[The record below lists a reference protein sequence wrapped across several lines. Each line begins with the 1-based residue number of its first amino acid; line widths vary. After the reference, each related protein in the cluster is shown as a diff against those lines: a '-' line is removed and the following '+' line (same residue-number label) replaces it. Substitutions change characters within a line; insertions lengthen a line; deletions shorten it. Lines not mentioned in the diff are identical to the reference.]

1 MLTLL
6 VAFITL
12 QAAENG
18 IILKKVIIDK
28 AVIQYENRPF
38 PDTLAAMRS
47 VKTLI
52 LDQRKNGFLTANIDS
67 SHFISDTL
75 SVFIFQGPQYKFGK
89 IGLDSIPKAL
99 LNQLGISA
107 LQYDGRTLEPAKLTQ
122 LMEKILVHAENNGY
136 PFASV
141 AFDNVYLAEHDATLY
156 ADLVYRPGN
165 LVRIDSIQIRGPAD
179 VNYKFMLAYLGL
191 KNKQLYNERAITSI
205 SKKLRELAFVQE
217 AAPWRMDFTVYR
229 NNLYIYL
236 EEKRSNQVNALLG
249 FQPND
254 RETGRFLWT
263 ADVQLL
269 LNNTLGYGETFS
281 ASYKNLQR
289 NSPQLDIST
298 IIPYLSGS
306 NFAVDAKFEYF
317 RRDSLFDRIGFEAGL
332 RYQLSEKD
340 YVRLSFQ
347 QTNNR
352 VPSPDTNFIR
362 NNKRLSNNV
371 DMRSRGIGFGYVIDR
386 TDYTL
391 NPRKGWSGAMQ
402 LSVLKR
408 IVQQNNAI
416 LAINDGF
423 DYSTLY
429 DTINDDPTQYR
440 VNGSM
445 QYFVPIARQL
455 AFRLAYE
462 GAYISGTEL
471 YQNEL
476 HQIGGFKILRGYD
489 ERSIFSN
496 HFHIGTLEFRS
507 LLGRGSYF
515 NVFTDYG
522 KVFSRYNLVNT
533 NWNPWSIGTGLTLE
547 NKTGIFNIILALGKL
562 EDEPFR
568 FRDAKVHF
576 GYVTYF

>member
-1 MLTLL
+1 
-6 VAFITL
+6 
-12 QAAENG
+12 
-18 IILKKVIIDK
+18 
-28 AVIQYENRPF
+28 
-38 PDTLAAMRS
+38 
-47 VKTLI
+47 
-52 LDQRKNGFLTANIDS
+52 
-67 SHFISDTL
+67 
-75 SVFIFQGPQYKFGK
+75 
-89 IGLDSIPKAL
+89 
-99 LNQLGISA
+99 
-107 LQYDGRTLEPAKLTQ
+107 
-122 LMEKILVHAENNGY
+122 
-136 PFASV
+136 
-141 AFDNVYLAEHDATLY
+141 
-156 ADLVYRPGN
+156 
-165 LVRIDSIQIRGPAD
+165 
-179 VNYKFMLAYLGL
+179 
-191 KNKQLYNERAITSI
+191 
-205 SKKLRELAFVQE
+205 
-217 AAPWRMDFTVYR
+217 
-229 NNLYIYL
+229 
-236 EEKRSNQVNALLG
+236 
-249 FQPND
+249 
-254 RETGRFLWT
+254 
-263 ADVQLL
+263 
-269 LNNTLGYGETFS
+269 
-281 ASYKNLQR
+281 
-289 NSPQLDIST
+289 
-298 IIPYLSGS
+298 
-306 NFAVDAKFEYF
+306 
-317 RRDSLFDRIGFEAGL
+317 
-332 RYQLSEKD
+332 
-340 YVRLSFQ
+340 
-347 QTNNR
+347 
-352 VPSPDTNFIR
+352 
-362 NNKRLSNNV
+362 
-371 DMRSRGIGFGYVIDR
+371 
-386 TDYTL
+386 
-391 NPRKGWSGAMQ
+391 MQ

-462 GAYISGTEL
+462 GAYISGTDL